1 MCKSTER
8 HIERK
13 LMPQEK
19 VLKLSL
25 SLSLSLA
32 LGVQSALMKGEHYE
46 NRLGS
51 HTLSHLFIESFPN
64 CLRMRHNL
72 SILLVSVGIKSH
84 RMTTQP

>member
-25 SLSLSLA
+25 SLSLA
-32 LGVQSALMKGEHYE
+32 LGVQSALMKGEHYK

-72 SILLVSVGIKSH
+72 SILLVSVGINSQ